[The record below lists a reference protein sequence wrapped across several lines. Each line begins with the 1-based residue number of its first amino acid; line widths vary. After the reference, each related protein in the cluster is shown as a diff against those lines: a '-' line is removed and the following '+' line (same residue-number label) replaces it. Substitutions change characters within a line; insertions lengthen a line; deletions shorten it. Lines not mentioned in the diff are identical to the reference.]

1 MSIPAGQQEAAAL
14 LSRLTGGAA
23 PVETHISA
31 VFVGPDRVFKLKKAV
46 ALAFLDFTRLPDRE
60 RFCRRELALNAPAAP
75 GLYRAV
81 HPLTRG
87 PDGALR
93 LGGEGPAE
101 EWAVEMAPLPPASFL
116 DAVAARGELGPALQ
130 DALADAVAAQHDALA
145 PVAGWGV
152 NRALR
157 DVITGAAEAAHEAGL
172 PPARIDAWAAEALA
186 RLAASAPALAARA
199 GAGCVRRCHG
209 DLHLGNLVIW
219 QGRPVP
225 FDALEF
231 DEALATV
238 DTGYDL
244 AFLLADL
251 DLNVGRA
258 AAGRVLSRYVARRD
272 DAGLVAG
279 LPLWLSLRSL
289 IRAHVLQRVGRDGL
303 PWLAAAEAALHP
315 PPARLVAVGGLPGC
329 GKSFWAR
336 RWAPGLGGAPG
347 ALVLRSDEIRKR
359 QHGVAPEVRL
369 PSAAYSAA
377 ATEATYAALF
387 AEAEKAIRA
396 GHCVIADAAFP
407 EPAQRAGIA
416 AAAARAGVPFQGIWL
431 EAPMP
436 LLRER
441 IAARRGDVS
450 DADLAVLEQAA
461 RRDPGPLDWRR
472 LDVAAEMPNEI

>member
-1 MSIPAGQQEAAAL
+1 MSIPAGQQEAATL
-14 LSRLTGGAA
+14 LSRLTGDAA

-46 ALAFLDFTRLPDRE
+46 ALGFLDFTRLEDRE
-60 RFCRRELALNAPAAP
+60 RYCRRELALNAPAAP
-75 GLYRAV
+75 DLYRAV
-81 HPLTRG
+81 HPLTRS
-87 PDGALR
+87 PDGTLR
-93 LGGEGPAE
+93 LGGNGAAE
-101 EWAVEMAPLPPASFL
+101 EWAVEMAPLPPGDFL
-116 DAVAARGELGPALQ
+116 DAVAARGALGPALQ
-130 DALADAVAAQHDALA
+130 DALADAVAAQHASLP
-145 PVAGWGV
+145 PVAGWDANG
-152 NRALR
+152 ALR
-157 DVITGAAEAAHEAGL
+157 DVITGAAAAAHEAGL
-172 PPARIDAWAAEALA
+172 PPARSDAWAAMALA
-186 RLAASAPALAARA
+186 RLDALAPALAARA
-199 GAGCVRRCHG
+199 EAGFVRRCHG
-209 DLHLGNLVIW
+209 DLHLGNLVLW
-219 QGRPVP
+219 RGRPVP

-251 DLNVGRA
+251 DLNVGRPA
-258 AAGRVLSRYVARRD
+258 ANRVLNRYVARCD
-272 DAGLVAG
+272 DAGLVVG

-303 PWLAAAEAALHP
+303 PWLAAAEAALRP
-315 PPARLVAVGGLPGC
+315 PPPRVVAVGGLPGS

-336 RWAPGLGGAPG
+336 RWAPGLGAAPG

-369 PSAAYSAA
+369 PAKAYSAA
-377 ATEATYAALF
+377 ASEAAYAALF
-387 AEAEKAIRA
+387 AGAEAAARA
-396 GHCVIADAAFP
+396 DHCVIADAAFL

-441 IAARRGDVS
+441 IAARRGDAS

-461 RRDPGPLDWRR
+461 RLDPGPLDWRR
-472 LDVAAEMPNEI
+472 LDVTAAMPNEI

>member
-1 MSIPAGQQEAAAL
+1 VSIPAGQQDAAAL
-14 LSRLTGGAA
+14 LSRLTGDAT

-31 VFVGPDRVFKLKKAV
+31 VFVGRDRVFKLKKAV
-46 ALAFLDFTRLPDRE
+46 ALGFLDFTGLADRE
-60 RFCRRELALNAPAAP
+60 RYCRRELALNAPAAP

-101 EWAVEMAPLPPASFL
+101 EWAVEMAPLPPENFL
-116 DAVAARGELGPALQ
+116 DAVAARGALDASLQ
-130 DALADAVAAQHDALA
+130 DALGDAVAAQHDAL
-145 PVAGWGV
+145 PPISGWDV
-152 NRALR
+152 NGALR
-157 DVITGAAEAAHEAGL
+157 DVIAGAEEAAHEAGL
-172 PPARIDAWAAEALA
+172 PPLRSDAWAAAALA
-186 RLAASAPALAARA
+186 QLAASAPALAARA
-199 GAGCVRRCHG
+199 EAGCVRRCHG
-209 DLHLGNLVIW
+209 DLHLGNLVLW
-219 QGRPVP
+219 RGRPVP

-258 AAGRVLSRYVARRD
+258 AANRVLNRYVARRD
-272 DAGLVAG
+272 DAGLVVG

-289 IRAHVLQRVGRDGL
+289 IRAHVLQRVGHDGL
-303 PWLAAAEAALHP
+303 PWLAAAEAALRAS
-315 PPARLVAVGGLPGC
+315 PARIVAVGGLPGC

-336 RWAPGLGGAPG
+336 RWAPGMGGAPG
-347 ALVLRSDEIRKR
+347 ALILRSDEIRKR

-369 PSAAYSAA
+369 PAAAYSAA
-377 ATEATYAALF
+377 ATEAAYAALF
-387 AEAEKAIRA
+387 AEAEKAARA
-396 GHCVIADAAFP
+396 GHCVIADAAFL

-416 AAAARAGVPFQGIWL
+416 AAAARAEVPFQGLWL

-441 IAARRGDVS
+441 IAARQGDAS
-450 DADLAVLEQAA
+450 DADLAVLEQVA
-461 RRDPGPLDWRR
+461 RRDPGRLDWRR
-472 LDVAAEMPNEI
+472 LDVSAPMPNEI